1 MFWGALHDVLSGLSH
16 MKHAQPWFRSYRSLT
31 CSGNGPTT
39 VANGTRMQT
48 LFESILFC
56 VASNGLGLPLDA
68 QLAA

>member
-1 MFWGALHDVLSGLSH
+1 MIHIRGFGAAVHLLHGIH
-16 MKHAQPWFRSYRSLT
+16 IY
-31 CSGNGPTT
+31 SGNGPTT

-48 LFESILFC
+48 LFDSILYC